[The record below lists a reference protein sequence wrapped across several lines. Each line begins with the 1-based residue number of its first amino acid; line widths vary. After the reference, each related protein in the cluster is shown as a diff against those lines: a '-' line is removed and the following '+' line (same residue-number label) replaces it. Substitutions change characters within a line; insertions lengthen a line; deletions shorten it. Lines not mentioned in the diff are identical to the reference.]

1 MFIDRADAG
10 RLLAERLT
18 CWRART
24 PVVVALPCGGVPVGY
39 EVARA
44 FGVPLDILIVR
55 KLTSPGAAGLTFGAV
70 GEGGVRVIHEDMT
83 EILGLTD
90 RYVDLVTNAAAAG
103 IERRRRELGGGEAPV
118 VADRLV
124 LLVDDGVITGATACA
139 GAEVLRRR
147 GAERI
152 VLAVPVAAPCALARI
167 RPLVDDIV
175 CLHEPPRVYWVGDW
189 YESFSPVGNEDVRR
203 LVAAS
208 ADPRLQSPERALGA
222 PLASPG

>member
-1 MFIDRADAG
+1 MFADRVEAG

-44 FGVPLDILIVR
+44 LGVPLEILIVR

-103 IERRRRELGGGEAPV
+103 IERRRRELGGGKPPV

-139 GAEVLRRR
+139 GAEVLRGR

-152 VLAVPVAAPCALARI
+152 VLAVPVAAPSALARI
-167 RPLVDDIV
+167 RPLVDDLV

-189 YESFSPVGNEDVRR
+189 YESFPPVGNEDVRR

-208 ADPRLQSPERALGA
+208 ADPQPQALEPALRAHV
-222 PLASPG
+222 ASPD